1 MRLSDCFIPVLAA
14 VRQFQR
20 APAGDAAA
28 LAAQLDPLIAAARNK
43 ARDAGFAD
51 ADIEAAWFAVA
62 AWADES
68 LLALDWHDTIEWQRR
83 LLQKRYFNTASAGV
97 EFFSRLESLNT
108 GQLAVRE
115 VYYLCLAMGFAGR
128 YGYDRNQQALEDIKR
143 QNLQLLLQG
152 DDGMPGEA
160 GRLLFPDGYAVGSPL
175 SGFKTRGSPRRQ
187 RLSPLT
193 LSALLLP
200 LVALIGLYGAYH
212 AIIWQMVNTILP
224 QTR

>member
-1 MRLSDCFIPVLAA
+1 MRLSDCFIPVLAT

-28 LAAQLDPLIAAARNK
+28 LAAQLDPLIADARNK
-43 ARDAGFAD
+43 ARDAGFTD
-51 ADIEAAWFAVA
+51 ANIEAAWFAVA
-62 AWADES
+62 AWVDES

-97 EFFSRLESLNT
+97 EFFSRLESLNV

-128 YGYDRNQQALEDIKR
+128 YGYDRNQKALEDIKR

-160 GRLLFPDGYAVGSPL
+160 GRLLFPDGYAAGSPL
-175 SGFKTRGSPRRQ
+175 SGAQKRGNLRRW
-187 RLSPLT
+187 RLSALT
-193 LSALLLP
+193 LSTLVLP
-200 LVALIGLYGAYH
+200 LVALIALYGIYH
-212 AIIWQMVNTILP
+212 AVIWQMVNTILP